1 MSALE
6 ETLIDKTVSSPVKVK
21 AGESVLPRFLK
32 FICSVRLGVSLLV
45 LLGLACFM
53 GMIIMQE
60 NVDGFANY
68 YAALT
73 PAQQLVYGKLDFFD
87 IYHSWYFNALLA
99 VLSLNIILA
108 SIDRFPKTWAA
119 AKQKIT
125 VPLRWLREQKT
136 NDSFDL
142 EGNKDE
148 IISKI
153 KDALKKSGWRKT
165 SVGEKGNRTFIFA
178 ETGVWNRFGYL
189 AVHVGLLTI
198 FTGGFL
204 TAQLGQTGSMP
215 LTPGQT
221 SNQISET
228 AFELDQMQEV
238 TKRLPFAIICTDIQQ
253 KLIKDDGS
261 ISVSNTIDWLTYFK
275 IKDGDETIDAFVQ
288 MNRPFDY
295 RGYRFFQASFTSIGR
310 ARNITVRLTPASGGQ
325 TQDVIIPRN
334 GAVSLAD
341 GTQVK
346 FAEFRGNFTIG
357 KENLNEETSSYP
369 NPGAILQVAPPN
381 GTAQTAYAFNEQM
394 ANMPVAKNPV
404 AGYTYQLIDFEKVS
418 DQHILSVQRDPGSN
432 VVYVGFVL
440 LFLTLVAVFF
450 FSHRRVWAVIE
461 ETSDNNFK
469 IVTGGNTNRNQAAF
483 DEKFKQFTKNLS
495 GQNKEVQTL

>member
-6 ETLIDKTVSSPVKVK
+6 EILIDKSVGSPVKVK
-21 AGESVLPRFLK
+21 AGELLLPRFLK

-53 GMIIMQE
+53 GMLIMQE

-99 VLSLNIILA
+99 ILSLNIILA
-108 SIDRFPKTWAA
+108 SIDRFPKTRASV
-119 AKQKIT
+119 KPKIT
-125 VPLRWLREQKT
+125 VPLRWLREQKA
-136 NDSFDL
+136 NDSFTL
-142 EGNKDE
+142 QGEKDE
-148 IISKI
+148 VVNKI
-153 KDALKKSGWRKT
+153 TDALKKSGWGKT
-165 SVGEKGNRTFIFA
+165 SFAEKGNRTFIFA
-178 ETGVWNRFGYL
+178 ETGVWNRFGFL

-204 TAQLGQTGSMP
+204 TAQLGQTGNMP

-228 AFELDQMQEV
+228 AFELDQMREV
-238 TKRLPFAIICTDIQQ
+238 TKRLPFEIICTDIQQ

-261 ISVSNTIDWLTYFK
+261 ISVNNTIDWLTYFK

-310 ARNITVRLTPASGGQ
+310 ARNITVQLTPASGGQ
-325 TQDVIIPRN
+325 TQDVTIPRN
-334 GAVSLAD
+334 GAINLAD
-341 GTQVK
+341 GTQIK
-346 FAEFRGNFTIG
+346 FAEFRGNFSIG
-357 KENLNEETSSYP
+357 KENLNEETSNYP
-369 NPGAILQVAPPN
+369 NPGAILQVTPPN
-381 GTAQTAYAFNEQM
+381 GAAKTAYAFNEQM
-394 ANMPVAKNPV
+394 ANIPVANNPV
-404 AGYTYQLIDFEKVS
+404 AGYSYRLIGFEKVS

-432 VVYVGFVL
+432 VVYIGFVT

-450 FSHRRVWAVIE
+450 FSHRRVWVVVE
-461 ETSDNNFK
+461 ETSDGNFNV
-469 IVTGGNTNRNQAAF
+469 VTGGNTNRNQAAF
-483 DEKFKQFTKNLS
+483 DEKFKQFTQDLGKSSESRL
-495 GQNKEVQTL
+495 